1 MRPSASI
8 SSEQG
13 LYHAR
18 SNTIPARLFR
28 KRSLFRESQTTR
40 LMMDLYVIAIRNYI
54 FLVYSPIPFKLMLWL
69 KLLVFSQFTKN
80 FSSPCN
86 YIKLIVI
93 FHRPGG
99 RLHLHAARRII
110 NQKPSIYSDDRDFP
124 RADQTEQDWAWRK
137 RGSRPTAN
145 FRPTALEGPW
155 AVIRGDRTG

>member
-18 SNTIPARLFR
+18 SNTIPVRLFR

-110 NQKPSIYSDDRDFP
+110 NQKPSIYSDDRDSHGLT
-124 RADQTEQDWAWRK
+124 RLSRTEHDEREVLVRQQISDPQPLK
-137 RGSRPTAN
+137 V
-145 FRPTALEGPW
+145 LE
-155 AVIRGDRTG
+155 R